1 MPPLMT
7 ARPVAG
13 LLFALSLSACS
24 AETGFPEPPVNPAPR
39 VGWSHELIV
48 ESPVRPVQRV
58 EMIAAYNISNRECL
72 EREWFTG
79 APTSPGS
86 KEVPVAVE
94 VMPDGRYL
102 ATVFEDLLLPS
113 DLYGEG
119 ECRWVLAGVY
129 SIVDD
134 GVVQFQHSGA
144 ATARSPER
152 TQQVVSYTAFER
164 SRFSSPASGGGASP
178 AEDPP
183 LFSVTSSLDRNQP
196 IGPVVPDDDFTSR
209 FPLDRYV
216 WLRSVGR
223 PAD

>member
-1 MPPLMT
+1 MT
-7 ARPVAG
+7 PRLVAC

-24 AETGFPEPPVNPAPR
+24 AQGAFPEPPVNPAPR
-39 VGWSHELIV
+39 VAWAHELVV

-58 EMIAAYNISNRECL
+58 EMIAAYNIVNAECL
-72 EREWFTG
+72 EREWFSG
-79 APTSPGS
+79 APTSPSS
-86 KEVPVAVE
+86 KEVPVTVDA
-94 VMPDGRYL
+94 MPDGRFL

-134 GVVQFQHSGA
+134 GVVRFQHSGA

-164 SRFSSPASGGGASP
+164 SPLISPAPSGGSAPNDGQ
-178 AEDPP
+178 P
-183 LFSVTSSLDRNQP
+183 LFSVTSSLDRDQP
-196 IGPVVPDDDFTSR
+196 IGPVVPDDDFTSQ

-223 PAD
+223 PVD

>member
-1 MPPLMT
+1 MMPRL
-7 ARPVAG
+7 VSC

-24 AETGFPEPPVNPAPR
+24 AQGAFPEPPVNPAPR
-39 VGWSHELIV
+39 VGWTHELVV
-48 ESPVRPVQRV
+48 ESPVRPVRQV
-58 EMIAAYNISNRECL
+58 EMIAAYNIANAECL
-72 EREWFTG
+72 EREWLSG
-79 APTSPGS
+79 APTSPSS
-86 KEVPVAVE
+86 KEMPLAVE
-94 VMPDGRYL
+94 AMPDGRFL

-134 GVVQFQHSGA
+134 GVVRFQHSGA

-152 TQQVVSYTAFER
+152 TLQVVSYTAFER
-164 SRFSSPASGGGASP
+164 SQFTSSAPSGGSAPDDGQ
-178 AEDPP
+178 P
-183 LFSVTSSLDRNQP
+183 LFSVTSSLDRDQP
-196 IGPVVPDDDFTSR
+196 MGPVAPDDDFTSQ

>member
-1 MPPLMT
+1 MLFMTLRYVAVPLF
-7 ARPVAG
+7 V
-13 LLFALSLSACS
+13 LSLSACS
-24 AETGFPEPPVNPAPR
+24 AEVEFAEPPINPAPR
-39 VGWSHELIV
+39 VGWTHELVI
-48 ESPVRPVQRV
+48 ESPVRPVQGV
-58 EMIAAYNISNRECL
+58 EMIAAYNIANAECL
-72 EREWFTG
+72 EREMFTG
-79 APTSPGS
+79 APTSPSS
-86 KEVPVAVE
+86 KEVPLAVGAL
-94 VMPDGRYL
+94 PDGRFR

-134 GVVQFQHSGA
+134 GVVRFQHTGA
-144 ATARSPER
+144 ATTQFPER

-164 SRFSSPASGGGASP
+164 SRFTSPT
-178 AEDPP
+178 EDRP
-183 LFSVTSSLDRNQP
+183 LFSVTSSLDRDQP

-216 WLRSVGR
+216 RLLSVGR

>member
-1 MPPLMT
+1 MT
-7 ARPVAG
+7 ARLVAC

-24 AETGFPEPPVNPAPR
+24 AEAEFAEPPINPAPR
-39 VGWSHELIV
+39 DEWTHELVI
-48 ESPVRPVQRV
+48 ESPVRPVQGV

-72 EREWFTG
+72 ERELFTG
-79 APTSPGS
+79 APTSPSS
-86 KEVPVAVE
+86 KEVPLAVGA
-94 VMPDGRYL
+94 MPDGRFR

-134 GVVQFQHSGA
+134 GVVRFQHSGA
-144 ATARSPER
+144 ATTQFLER

-164 SRFSSPASGGGASP
+164 SRFTSPAPRGGSSSE
-178 AEDPP
+178 EDRP
-183 LFSVTSSLDRNQP
+183 LFSVTSSLDRDQL

-216 WLRSVGR
+216 RLRSVGR

>member
-1 MPPLMT
+1 MT
-7 ARPVAG
+7 ARPVAC

-24 AETGFPEPPVNPAPR
+24 AEAGFPEPPVNPAPR
-39 VGWSHELIV
+39 VGWTQELVV
-48 ESPVRPVQRV
+48 ESPVRPVLRV
-58 EMIAAYNISNRECL
+58 EMIAAYNIANAECL
-72 EREWFTG
+72 EREMFTG
-79 APTSPGS
+79 APTSPSS
-86 KEVPVAVE
+86 KEVPLSVDAL
-94 VMPDGRYL
+94 PDGRFL

-134 GVVQFQHSGA
+134 GVVRFQHSGA
-144 ATARSPER
+144 ATTRSPER

-164 SRFSSPASGGGASP
+164 SRFTSPAPSGGSSQ
-178 AEDPP
+178 AEDRP
-183 LFSVTSSLDRNQP
+183 LFSVTSSLDRDQP
-196 IGPVVPDDDFTSR
+196 IGPVMPDDDFTSQ
-209 FPLDRYV
+209 FPLERYV

>member
-1 MPPLMT
+1 MT
-7 ARPVAG
+7 TRLVAC
-13 LLFALSLSACS
+13 LLFVLSLSACS
-24 AETGFPEPPVNPAPR
+24 AQDAFPEPPVNPAPR
-39 VGWSHELIV
+39 VGWTHELVV

-58 EMIAAYNISNRECL
+58 EMIAAYNIINRECL
-72 EREWFTG
+72 EREWFSG
-79 APTSPGS
+79 APTSPSS
-86 KEVPVAVE
+86 KEMPVTVE
-94 VMPDGRYL
+94 AMPDGRFL

-134 GVVQFQHSGA
+134 GVVRFQHSGA

-164 SRFSSPASGGGASP
+164 SQFTSSAPSGGSAPDDGQ
-178 AEDPP
+178 P
-183 LFSVTSSLDRNQP
+183 LFSVTSSLDRDQP
-196 IGPVVPDDDFTSR
+196 MGPVAPDDDFTSQ
-209 FPLDRYV
+209 FPIDRYV